1 MTLKADSL
9 VKTRFRLLPTILVCL
24 GTLVLVSAG
33 SILALNLFTT
43 TSVVSDLVFRLVNQ
57 NLRGLELALRNYLD
71 PATHEAEFLS
81 GRIRS
86 GEIDFSDRGRL
97 AEVAIGALGAVPQV
111 TTLVVASADGSTLQ
125 VSRTPS
131 DDIDARWLPAG
142 GSQLRE
148 SRAREIEAHAE
159 PFWGPPIYAPRLNR
173 TVVNLRMPIRRGDDY
188 LGFVGVGISTQAL
201 SELAASLSN
210 PPHSTVF
217 VLYGRDQVLA
227 HASLTSQSKAPSA
240 DRPLLA
246 KGEIGDLIVAGLD
259 DAELLTRV
267 QASGTENIKIR
278 RAEIEGT
285 RYLVITKPITGYGD
299 VPLEIGAYS
308 VASEVNAPFRTLFR
322 AAAIGVALFAAAMLL
337 SVFISR
343 MIAKPIRRTSAGTS
357 AIASLDFD
365 NIAPLPP
372 SRIKEIDDLANSFN
386 AMLVGLRSF
395 GRYVPRALVNRL
407 IRENR
412 VGAGTEERELTVMF
426 TDIAGFTSAC
436 EGMPPSE
443 VAAFINHHLALV
455 SQCIES
461 EGGTI
466 DKYIGDAVMAFW
478 GAPDVVDDA
487 PSRAARAA
495 IAIRHAIAAD
505 NDKRVADGLPPVR
518 MRIGIHTG
526 PLIVGDIGA
535 PNRIN
540 YTVVG
545 DVVNAT
551 QRLEALGKE
560 VGPEAESIVLISDAA
575 RAGLND
581 SFEVVHVGSFQ
592 VKGKHEPLDVYR
604 LVCQLDMP
612 D

>member
-1 MTLKADSL
+1 M
-9 VKTRFRLLPTILVCL
+9 KTRFRLLPTILVCL

-33 SILALNLFTT
+33 SILALSLFTT

-57 NLRGLELALRNYLD
+57 NLRGLELALRSYLD
-71 PATHEAEFLS
+71 PATHEAEFLAD
-81 GRIRS
+81 RIRS
-86 GEIDFSDRGRL
+86 GEVDFSDRSRL
-97 AEVAIGALGAVPQV
+97 SEVAIGSLGAVPQI
-111 TTLVVASADGSTLQ
+111 TTLVVASAGGSTLQ

-131 DDIDARWLPAG
+131 DDIDARWL
-142 GSQLRE
+142 
-148 SRAREIEAHAE
+148 
-159 PFWGPPIYAPRLNR
+159 
-173 TVVNLRMPIRRGDDY
+173 
-188 LGFVGVGISTQAL
+188 
-201 SELAASLSN
+201 
-210 PPHSTVF
+210 
-217 VLYGRDQVLA
+217 
-227 HASLTSQSKAPSA
+227 
-240 DRPLLA
+240 
-246 KGEIGDLIVAGLD
+246 
-259 DAELLTRV
+259 RV
-267 QASGTENIKIR
+267 QASGTEDIKIR

-308 VASEVNAPFRTLFR
+308 VASEVNAPFRTVFR
-322 AAAIGVALFAAAMLL
+322 AAVIGVALFAAAMIL
-337 SVFISR
+337 SVFMSR

-372 SRIKEIDDLANSFN
+372 SRIKEIDDLATSFN
-386 AMLVGLRSF
+386 AMLVGLKSF

-426 TDIAGFTSAC
+426 TDIADFTSDC
-436 EGMPPSE
+436 EGMAPSE

-495 IAIRHAIAAD
+495 IAIRQAIAAD

-518 MRIGIHTG
+518 IRIGIHTG
-526 PLIVGDIGA
+526 PLIVGEIGA

-560 VGPEAESIVLISDAA
+560 VGPAAESIVLVSSDPS
-575 RAGLND
+575 R
-581 SFEVVHVGSFQ
+581 S
-592 VKGKHEPLDVYR
+592 R
-604 LVCQLDMP
+604 R
-612 D
+612 